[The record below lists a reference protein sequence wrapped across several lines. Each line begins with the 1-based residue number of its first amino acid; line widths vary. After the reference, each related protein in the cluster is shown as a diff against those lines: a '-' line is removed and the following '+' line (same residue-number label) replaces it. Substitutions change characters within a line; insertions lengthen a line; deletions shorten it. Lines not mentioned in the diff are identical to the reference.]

1 MESCH
6 SSAVIRVFPVFVKV
20 KSQVGRVTF
29 GSSSKTKL
37 DDPENKHICQFQ

>member
-6 SSAVIRVFPVFVKV
+6 ASAVVWVLPILVEV

-29 GSSSKTKL
+29 GSSSKTEL
-37 DDPENKHICQFQ
+37 YNPDNKYIS